1 MANVKFKRGSQ
12 AHLNK
17 YLYTYTGSDAAQAEE
32 GSFYLTDD
40 TNRLYIG
47 KEISTNNVK
56 AVPIN
61 QGAIPVSD
69 VNHLPQPA
77 AAIAGQFYYI
87 MDSNILCVASEG
99 RWVQINVN
107 TNDDHFIDE
116 IKTNAAVAAGTQN
129 ATIEEIYYNTSGAN
143 WNERINFIGE
153 EGLTVSVTP
162 NYARARR
169 YHAGTTY
176 YVLDNG
182 NYVAATTQPS
192 TDQAVAASTYYI
204 QRGYALTLTPPIYA
218 ISGAVNTNTKTISLT
233 VGDGTHSSTV
243 DIQGGS
249 NVTVGQTGDTI
260 TLNSA
265 DTTISTVKI
274 GSGNGPNNLEKYNSD
289 GSAASTLDT
298 KGFYVQLTHSNNSK
312 KGASFNPQIKIGGDT
327 AYQVVKDFENG
338 VATLPVYTTTEVDNK
353 FRLFNAMEYQGV
365 VNSTQFSSIR
375 STADTVKNGF
385 VWMASES
392 ININANLTAAAG
404 DLIIASGTEDA
415 DGFIDPANITWQL
428 VTSGASFDTQPV
440 MNNEATI
447 AHGFQMGKSTA
458 GGGTAIL
465 GTFQIAVNST
475 ASGAVAYLGI
485 DDTVTGTNAKT
496 KVVRITHTE
505 TNPTTTAATAV
516 TTSTQSAG
524 TVATPSTFD
533 IPVPVASY
541 DAAGHITGVT
551 TYLYQ
556 VVDTHVSITGHTLTA
571 ASTVKTQATITDLFK
586 ADGQNITATM
596 NINSETIALSAN
608 NGALVMN
615 IEWDTFN

>member
-12 AHLNK
+12 AKLNK
-17 YLYTYTGSDAAQAEE
+17 YLYTYTGSDAVQAEE
-32 GSFYLTDD
+32 GSFYLTED

-47 KEISTNNVK
+47 KEISTGNIK

-69 VNHLPQPA
+69 VNHLPAPA

-87 MDSNILCVASEG
+87 VDNNILCVASEG
-99 RWVQINVN
+99 QWVQINVN
-107 TNDDHFIDE
+107 TNTDNYIDE
-116 IKTNAAVAAGTQN
+116 IKTNASVATGTQT

-143 WNERINFIGE
+143 WNERINFIGDA
-153 EGLTVSVTP
+153 GLSVSVTP
-162 NYARARR
+162 NYSRARH

-182 NYVAATTQPS
+182 NYVAASTQPS
-192 TDQAVAASTYYI
+192 NEQSVIASTYYI

-218 ISGAVNTNTKTISLT
+218 ISSAVNENSKTISLT
-233 VGDGTHSSTV
+233 VGDGTRNSTV

-249 NVTVGQTGDTI
+249 NITVGQSGDTV
-260 TLNSA
+260 TFNAS
-265 DTTISTVKI
+265 DTTIQTVKA
-274 GSGNGPNNLEKYNSD
+274 GSGNGPNTYEKYNSD
-289 GSAASTLDT
+289 GSAAATLDT
-298 KGFYVQLTHSNNSK
+298 KGFYVQLTHTNNSK
-312 KGASFNPQIKIGGDT
+312 KGASFNPQIRIGGEA
-327 AYQVVKDFENG
+327 AYQVVRDFDNG
-338 VATLPVYTTTEVDNK
+338 IATLPVYTTTEVDNK

-365 VNSTQFSSIR
+365 VNSTQFGTIR
-375 STADTVKNGF
+375 SSADTVKNGF
-385 VWMASES
+385 VWMASEAIS
-392 ININANLTAAAG
+392 INTNLTATAG

-415 DGFIDPANITWQL
+415 DGFIDPTNITWQI
-428 VTSGASFDTQPV
+428 VTSGASFDTQPI
-440 MNNEATI
+440 MDNEATL
-447 AHGFQMGKSTA
+447 AHGFRIGKSTA
-458 GGGTAIL
+458 GGGTAYL

-475 ASGAVAYLGI
+475 DANATQYLAI
-485 DDTVTGTNAKT
+485 NDTVTGTTAKT
-496 KVVRITHTE
+496 KIVRITHAE
-505 TNPTTTAATAV
+505 TNPTTAAATAAT
-516 TTSTQSAG
+516 TTTQSAG
-524 TVATPSTFD
+524 TVATPSSFN
-533 IPVPVASY
+533 IPVPVAEY

-571 ASTVKTQATITDLFK
+571 TSSVKTQATITDLFK

-596 NINSETIALSAN
+596 NINSETIALGAD